1 MALTRDFRATVGN
14 RAKRD
19 RMFRVA
25 LLTEALDGL
34 LAGDV
39 AAGKA
44 ILRDY
49 VNATVGFETLA
60 KATGTPAKSLHR
72 MLGRAGNPRLE
83 HFAAIVAALAEREG
97 VALDVRASR
106 AA

>member
-1 MALTRDFRATVGN
+1 MALTRDFRETVSK

-19 RMFRVA
+19 RAFRVA

-34 LAGDV
+34 LSGDV
-39 AAGKA
+39 SAGKA

-49 VNATVGFETLA
+49 VNATVGFEALA
-60 KATGTPAKSLHR
+60 KTTGTPAKSLHR

>member
-1 MALTRDFRATVGN
+1 MALTRDFRETVGH

-19 RMFRVA
+19 RAFRVA

-39 AAGKA
+39 ATGKA

-49 VNATVGFETLA
+49 VNATVGFEALA
-60 KATGTPAKSLHR
+60 KTTGTPAKSLHR

-97 VALDVRASR
+97 VDLDVRAKR